1 MISINRNAFIKTLI
15 VIIISFN
22 GTACRNAPKT
32 DEPVVKAEVA
42 EKTKVSEKAS
52 EKTALK
58 PKVLAPPDRFQQL
71 QKKLAQWNQ
80 SKPLV
85 VTLDDKGKRYIETLA
100 TFLKQQPDLKV
111 LIEGHSESSDQHHLG
126 LSKRRATA
134 VQFALMKHGI
144 SSKRITVKIFG
155 DSQNRRVDVIIF

>member
-1 MISINRNAFIKTLI
+1 MISINRSTFIKTLL
-15 VIIISFN
+15 VIFISFS

-32 DEPVVKAEVA
+32 DETVVVKAEVA
-42 EKTKVSEKAS
+42 

-58 PKVLAPPDRFQQL
+58 PKVLAPPDRIQQL
-71 QKKLAQWNQ
+71 QNKLAQWNQ

-100 TFLKQQPDLKV
+100 TFLKQQPELNV

-134 VQFALMKHGI
+134 VQFSLMKHSI